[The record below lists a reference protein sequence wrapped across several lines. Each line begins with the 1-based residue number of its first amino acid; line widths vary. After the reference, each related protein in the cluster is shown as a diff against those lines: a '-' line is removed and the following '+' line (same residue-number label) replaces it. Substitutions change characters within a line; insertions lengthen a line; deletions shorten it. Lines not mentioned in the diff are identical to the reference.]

1 MSFDLKESRVE
12 VYDSFQVNV
21 AKPQTNNDLFLTD
34 ILDTP
39 TSISLVDNNPKPD
52 FKISLN
58 SQPTVSK
65 PRRKRKT
72 LSCEVCRKAKVKCR
86 FLQKDVCE
94 RCDRLR
100 LSCNSKV
107 TDIDTSKV
115 QNIEGSLEVLANN
128 VSNLF
133 NLHTQNIIMF
143 DQISKR
149 LDALE
154 AKNLES
160 VKDDIS
166 LPSREDELAPSVLI
180 EKVRSALLQ
189 KPNMEEKT
197 KFEIA
202 CDLFIH
208 FYSEHEKICLDLS
221 KEFLDIS
228 HYYIIPGGISIIDKK
243 YVCEHPLIT
252 CVFVNI
258 ALMLSADYKNSQ
270 IHLEICSILKKMISC
285 INEDSEISDHDIEAI
300 LYACMYDIGTFDKW
314 ILSSIGIMRYFLSID
329 ASKIIKRVGSG
340 IFTDDDL
347 FHLRIFNALSAC
359 HLRIAIETGR
369 SAMYDENHW
378 LLHETTVKFP
388 NATVGD
394 AIQVAQ
400 VELFRLFTKVLE
412 QQNKFFI
419 DSFNFEFDGSN
430 VLRCKRLEEWRTKWE
445 KIIDKD
451 VSRICMYSYLFI
463 CVLMIEKYQHLRK
476 EKVIMSSIHYASYV
490 LILFTSTTSEFVRGL
505 PMLQINGIV
514 YVCVVLFKDLEF
526 MDIQTREATIKLIF
540 RTYWNLHK
548 MGQKTNDAIATIANI
563 ICKLVELAQQN
574 RKLSLLSVQEDDVS
588 GLSNNTSNT
597 ASGKEETRDF
607 VGSGSVTNSVKYMG
621 HDRKRRKSQQQTKLS
636 YEDLP
641 LNTSSVPRDNGTPLD
656 LMQLLQTPNSSLPIN
671 VDDTQLEQLLS
682 NLPETLPSLNTIFS
696 PQG

>member
-1 MSFDLKESRVE
+1 
-12 VYDSFQVNV
+12 
-21 AKPQTNNDLFLTD
+21 
-34 ILDTP
+34 
-39 TSISLVDNNPKPD
+39 
-52 FKISLN
+52 
-58 SQPTVSK
+58 
-65 PRRKRKT
+65 
-72 LSCEVCRKAKVKCR
+72 
-86 FLQKDVCE
+86 
-94 RCDRLR
+94 
-100 LSCNSKV
+100 
-107 TDIDTSKV
+107 
-115 QNIEGSLEVLANN
+115 
-128 VSNLF
+128 
-133 NLHTQNIIMF
+133 
-143 DQISKR
+143 
-149 LDALE
+149 
-154 AKNLES
+154 
-160 VKDDIS
+160 
-166 LPSREDELAPSVLI
+166 
-180 EKVRSALLQ
+180 
-189 KPNMEEKT
+189 
-197 KFEIA
+197 
-202 CDLFIH
+202 
-208 FYSEHEKICLDLS
+208 
-221 KEFLDIS
+221 
-228 HYYIIPGGISIIDKK
+228 
-243 YVCEHPLIT
+243 
-252 CVFVNI
+252 
-258 ALMLSADYKNSQ
+258 
-270 IHLEICSILKKMISC
+270 
-285 INEDSEISDHDIEAI
+285 
-300 LYACMYDIGTFDKW
+300 
-314 ILSSIGIMRYFLSID
+314 
-329 ASKIIKRVGSG
+329 
-340 IFTDDDL
+340 
-347 FHLRIFNALSAC
+347 
-359 HLRIAIETGR
+359 
-369 SAMYDENHW
+369 MYDENHW

-597 ASGKEETRDF
+597 ASGKEKTRDF

-671 VDDTQLEQLLS
+671 VDDTQLEQFLS